1 MKNSFFV
8 KESIQEIISL
18 VSIKNSNFL
27 YSSKIDLPAEL
38 KIKGQKKVFQSIFL
52 FLLEKAKVAYDERL
66 LNMIILI
73 TAKIENDHE
82 LSLSVTYSGS
92 GFSFLERELIN
103 RAALVLND
111 NYKNFQVC
119 KVSKI
124 IKNQFSGN
132 LKIISEKNKGATLK
146 CTFPL

>member
-8 KESIQEIISL
+8 KESIQEILSL

-27 YSSKIDLPAEL
+27 YSSKIDLPVEL

-52 FLLEKAKVAYDERL
+52 FLLEKAKISYDEKL

-73 TAKIENDHE
+73 TAKIENDNE

-103 RAALVLND
+103 KAALVLND

-124 IKNQFSGN
+124 IKNKFSGN
-132 LKIISEKNKGATLK
+132 LKIISRKNKGATLK